1 MFFRS
6 DCSFV
11 SKAIQAER
19 AGAVA
24 VIVMDEDDG
33 NEEIFID
40 MVVDGT
46 KRDVNIP
53 AGFLVGKNG

>member
-1 MFFRS
+1 
-6 DCSFV
+6 V

-24 VIVMDEDDG
+24 VIVMDEDDE

-46 KRDVNIP
+46 KRDVTIP
-53 AGFLVGKNG
+53 AGFLVGRNGCV